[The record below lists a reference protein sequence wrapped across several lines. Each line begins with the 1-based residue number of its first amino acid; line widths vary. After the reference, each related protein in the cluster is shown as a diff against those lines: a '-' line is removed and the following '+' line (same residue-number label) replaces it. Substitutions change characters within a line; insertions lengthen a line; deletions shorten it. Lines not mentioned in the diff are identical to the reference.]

1 MALGALTAIE
11 EAGLRV
17 PQDLAVVGYD
27 DIPLA
32 AQVRPRLTTVAQPK
46 YELGQQA
53 MERLIWRLNNAEVE
67 KKAEII
73 VLQPRLVV
81 RESSLAG
88 SIRSVQSV
96 QGR

>member
-1 MALGALTAIE
+1 
-11 EAGLRV
+11 
-17 PQDLAVVGYD
+17 
-27 DIPLA
+27 
-32 AQVRPRLTTVAQPK
+32 
-46 YELGQQA
+46 